1 MEKLIYRDRRGTQAK
16 KWNQLSATFSR
27 NDLVGLWVADMDF
40 ACAGCVREA
49 LIEKADFGALGYEL
63 TPDSYYDAFIRW
75 ERERHGYEVKRE
87 WLRYSPGVV
96 AGFNWLI
103 SLLAKEGDGVLIQ
116 PPVYFPFAN
125 AIANQGCRKIT
136 NELINRNG
144 VYGIDI
150 DDFEYKLKTQNVK
163 VFLLCSP
170 HNPAGRVW
178 KRDELEAML
187 RLCRQYNISVIAD
200 EIHHDFEMPGHKHV
214 PAASIFD
221 DGSVTTLTAPTKT
234 FNMAGLKE
242 SIVIIPD
249 EKLRQRYD
257 AMAKKLNVIQ
267 GNTFG
272 ITAARAA
279 YESGAPWLESVISAV
294 WENYNMLKDRLDK
307 NLPKAVLSPL
317 EGTYLAWIDLSAYVD
332 AENIADR
339 IENECGLAMDYGTWF
354 GGDAGCHVRLNL
366 ATSRENIILA
376 ADRLQRL
383 AQ

>member
-1 MEKLIYRDRRGTQAK
+1 M
-16 KWNQLSATFSR
+16 
-27 NDLVGLWVADMDF
+27 
-40 ACAGCVREA
+40 
-49 LIEKADFGALGYEL
+49 
-63 TPDSYYDAFIRW
+63 
-75 ERERHGYEVKRE
+75 
-87 WLRYSPGVV
+87 
-96 AGFNWLI
+96 
-103 SLLAKEGDGVLIQ
+103 
-116 PPVYFPFAN
+116 YFPFAN

-136 NELINRNG
+136 NELINKNG

-187 RLCRQYNISVIAD
+187 RLCRQYNVSVIAD